1 MKESIRK
8 NFRHATLN
16 FLFIILFVNVFQMIF
31 GIENSIVGVI
41 FTILMSASM
50 VRDLTAVPIRHLLI
64 QSLVLIL
71 MTVAA
76 CLVSSASP
84 WIALPVNAAVIFLIL
99 YSFTYEYTNHL
110 YFPYILSYLFLVFIS
125 PVSFQQLPRRLLGVL
140 AGVVCIMLYQ
150 LVNGRRRA
158 TDTAQ
163 SVLSRLIDSAQDW
176 ISLTLEGRQAPEDPA
191 GLRAQ
196 LCRLSQILYDRRK
209 KVLCISDAGFAIL
222 DAGRG
227 LENLTLLL
235 YELQESNC
243 GERRALLQELSVQ
256 LSSYRAFITGQS
268 SELPSPQR
276 KSLGPSGSAETD
288 QLYQCLLYI
297 REHLLKAT
305 LPEKRRSYPKT
316 LLSVAI
322 QLKAALRL
330 SPVRCIYALR
340 VSCLLALCTLLVQ
353 LLNLPHGKWLLFTVA
368 SVSLPYAD
376 DVSSKARKRMI
387 ATLLG
392 GFCAVVLYAVIPSS
406 VGRTAIMMI
415 SGYLSFYFTDYLG
428 TFACSTLGA
437 LGGAVFVS
445 SFGWASVGGMLL
457 VRLIYIGAGILI
469 ALLFNCLLFPYRRRE
484 ATIHLWKKY
493 ERTSE
498 LLSRICRTSPVDT
511 QLYYN
516 LVIQAHLLEDALVR
530 NATALHWF
538 GAQERLE
545 QCRQR
550 VRRAHRQQPAVL

>member
-1 MKESIRK
+1 
-8 NFRHATLN
+8 
-16 FLFIILFVNVFQMIF
+16 
-31 GIENSIVGVI
+31 
-41 FTILMSASM
+41 
-50 VRDLTAVPIRHLLI
+50 
-64 QSLVLIL
+64 
-71 MTVAA
+71 
-76 CLVSSASP
+76 
-84 WIALPVNAAVIFLIL
+84 
-99 YSFTYEYTNHL
+99 
-110 YFPYILSYLFLVFIS
+110 
-125 PVSFQQLPRRLLGVL
+125 
-140 AGVVCIMLYQ
+140 
-150 LVNGRRRA
+150 
-158 TDTAQ
+158 
-163 SVLSRLIDSAQDW
+163 
-176 ISLTLEGRQAPEDPA
+176 
-191 GLRAQ
+191 
-196 LCRLSQILYDRRK
+196 
-209 KVLCISDAGFAIL
+209 
-222 DAGRG
+222 
-227 LENLTLLL
+227 
-235 YELQESNC
+235 
-243 GERRALLQELSVQ
+243 
-256 LSSYRAFITGQS
+256 
-268 SELPSPQR
+268 
-276 KSLGPSGSAETD
+276 
-288 QLYQCLLYI
+288 
-297 REHLLKAT
+297 
-305 LPEKRRSYPKT
+305 
-316 LLSVAI
+316 
-322 QLKAALRL
+322 
-330 SPVRCIYALR
+330 
-340 VSCLLALCTLLVQ
+340 
-353 LLNLPHGKWLLFTVA
+353 
-368 SVSLPYAD
+368 
-376 DVSSKARKRMI
+376 MI